1 MLSHV
6 FKFSSGQDVQL
17 ECKLT
22 VHGLKFHLVSSLAA
36 CFSFCFCCF
45 FLFHVLVGAACRGS
59 SRRVSV
65 LSSEWIFPWL
75 FLYNL
80 FICVC
85 KQLSCL
91 SYSHSLY
98 LPLLLPVF
106 LFMCHLFPVL
116 SALSSRRFHLVSG
129 QKVHKKRERKFQK
142 NINMNKQDSA
152 RFVCSSVCSNAIRK
166 FFNKFWNGKL
176 LKTCLRWLS

>member
-1 MLSHV
+1 MQTN
-6 FKFSSGQDVQL
+6 G
-17 ECKLT
+17 T
-22 VHGLKFHLVSSLAA
+22 WLKVPFGFELGSL
-36 CFSFCFCCF
+36 FF
-45 FLFHVLVGAACRGS
+45 FLFLLLFPFSCS
-59 SRRVSV
+59 CWCCVSGF
-65 LSSEWIFPWL
+65 LQEGLCSSSEWIFPWL

-129 QKVHKKRERKFQK
+129 RKVHKKRERKFQK